1 MERKMFDD
9 ERNVTTTF
17 RDNTSGMESWG
28 STVIE
33 EKLAG
38 KIGKFIAILPGF
50 RDDIGEMESMGKVE
64 RG

>member
-38 KIGKFIAILPGF
+38 KIGKFIAILPGVSQPH
-50 RDDIGEMESMGKVE
+50 G
-64 RG
+64 